1 MNPVIHE
8 VGPRDGLQIEKTVVP
23 IEKKIEWIDA
33 LVDAGVDI
41 IQLGS
46 FVNPAKVP
54 QMADTEALVSHY
66 MEKGIAR
73 PRFSALVLNDK
84 GLDRG
89 FAVGVDFFCMGVSAS
104 DTHSRKNSGVGTD
117 EAVERILAMA
127 QRASEAG
134 ATVQL
139 SVQSAFGCGF
149 EGPVPPERVLGI
161 IERYLDAGF
170 LRISLADTAG
180 HATPDR
186 VEQLYDAIL
195 EQAPE
200 VELACHF
207 HDTYGIA
214 IANCVA
220 AWRTGVHTFESAFA
234 GLGGCPFTALSG
246 GNVATED
253 LVHLFHQ
260 MDLRKDI
267 DLDRLIAVAK
277 SAGEFFGREMAGR
290 IHHTGPIP
298 KGAPVAV

>member
-1 MNPVIHE
+1 MDPVIHE
-8 VGPRDGLQIEKTVVP
+8 VGPRDGLQIEKAVVP

-33 LVDAGVDI
+33 LIDAGIDI

-66 MEKGIAR
+66 MERGIAR
-73 PRFSALVLNDK
+73 PRFSTLVLNDK

-104 DTHSRKNSGVGTD
+104 DTHSRKNTGVGTD

-139 SVQSAFGCGF
+139 SVQSAFGCGY
-149 EGPVPPERVLGI
+149 EGLVPPDRVLAI
-161 IERYLDAGF
+161 IERYLDSGF

-180 HATPDR
+180 HATPDH
-186 VEQLYDAIL
+186 VEELYDAIL

-207 HDTYGIA
+207 HDTYGLA

-220 AWRTGVHTFESAFA
+220 AWRTGVHAFESAFA

-260 MDLRKDI
+260 MNLRKDI
-267 DLDRLIAVAK
+267 DLDRLIAAAR
-277 SAGEFFGREMAGR
+277 SAGEFFGREMAGKVHR
-290 IHHTGPIP
+290 TGPIP